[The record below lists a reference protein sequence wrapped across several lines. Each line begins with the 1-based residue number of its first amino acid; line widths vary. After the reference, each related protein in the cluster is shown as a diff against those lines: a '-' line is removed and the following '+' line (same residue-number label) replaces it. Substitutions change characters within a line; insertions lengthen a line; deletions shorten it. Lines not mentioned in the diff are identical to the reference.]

1 LSDKI
6 KNQNGVNVRYILPIA
21 LLFALT
27 ACSSSRGQSGDP
39 VAGRA
44 VARHIC
50 AECHL
55 VAGPD
60 PNSLQRGPAFVE
72 LAERTNISAGYLRA
86 FLKDPHGEMPDIP
99 LQPGDIEDL
108 IAYILAMDD

>member
-1 LSDKI
+1 MI
-6 KNQNGVNVRYILPIA
+6 IA
-21 LLFALT
+21 LA
-27 ACSSSRGQSGDP
+27 ACSSSRGESGDP

-44 VARHIC
+44 VAKHIC

-72 LAERTNISAGYLRA
+72 LAGQTNMSAAYLRA

-99 LQPGDIEDL
+99 LQKDDINDL
-108 IAYILAMDD
+108 IAYILAIDD